1 MVIHGKSLE
10 INKKHFYGWCKI
22 STGEVIQPIRKSR
35 TFAADFNVIY
45 NESRQKPAFTACGNT
60 HNSL

>member
-10 INKKHFYGWCKI
+10 INKKHFYGRCKI

-45 NESRQKPAFTACGNT
+45 NESRQEPAFTARGNT

>member
-10 INKKHFYGWCKI
+10 INKKHFYGWRKI

-45 NESRQKPAFTACGNT
+45 NESR
-60 HNSL
+60 